1 MSSINLS
8 IKPKKNTNKKLIIIN
23 KLNNDKQDDLC
34 NLTSIILI
42 LELKHIII
50 IQHRI
55 ISKIMIQIYL
65 INHHYLVMY
74 RKKRIS
80 EIYCSF
86 R

>member
-55 ISKIMIQIYL
+55 ISKIMIQTYL
-65 INHHYLVMY
+65 INHHYLV
-74 RKKRIS
+74 
-80 EIYCSF
+80 IYTKQKNIRNIF
-86 R
+86 FI